1 MQIRVKC
8 NCNEENCEEWGIVE
22 LQGVVESQPGFQ
34 DSLANLQI
42 GILCRLSSQVT
53 YLLTLFCSTLI
64 IINYTN

>member
-34 DSLANLQI
+34 DSPANLQI
-42 GILCRLSSQVT
+42 GILCRRSSQVT
-53 YLLTLFCSTLI
+53 YLHYFVPSL